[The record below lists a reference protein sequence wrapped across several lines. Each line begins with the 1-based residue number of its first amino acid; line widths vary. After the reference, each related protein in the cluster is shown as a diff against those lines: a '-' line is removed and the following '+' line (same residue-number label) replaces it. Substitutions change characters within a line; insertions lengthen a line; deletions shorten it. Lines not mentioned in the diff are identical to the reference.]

1 MSSRKVTVVLG
12 RTIGALIA
20 FSSFFAFSQEL
31 PRGHDHQSNGDIAS
45 DSSERG
51 DQVVEEYRNYEPVER
66 IDWSDANQTVDQI
79 GGWRTY
85 ARDVYRYQRSKRE
98 EPSNQ

>member
-1 MSSRKVTVVLG
+1 MRKVTVMLG

-20 FSSFFAFSQEL
+20 CSCFFAFSQDL
-31 PRGHDHQSNGDIAS
+31 PRGHDHKSNGDIAS
-45 DSSERG
+45 DSFERG
-51 DQVVEEYRNYEPVER
+51 HQVVEEYRNYEPVER
-66 IDWSDANQTVDQI
+66 LDWSDANKTVDQI

-98 EPSNQ
+98 KLPNQ